1 MAISA
6 IILLGAP
13 GAGKGTVAE
22 ILREKTSYSHISTG
36 DMLRNEIKKNS
47 PLGKEAEGYMKKGA
61 LVPDDLIIKMIINVI
76 DAGGKDARYMFDGF
90 PRTINQ
96 AEMLDKS
103 FKERNGKISCV
114 FLLELPEKVVIE
126 RLTGRRICRKCGTN
140 YHIKNIPPKVA
151 GVCDK
156 CGGELYQ
163 RADDKEETIINRL
176 NVFKQQTFD
185 LIEFYEKKGI
195 VKKIDSSRKI
205 EETIADI
212 MKIIKEL

>member
-22 ILREKTSYSHISTG
+22 ILREKTNYQHVSTG

-47 PLGKEAEGYMKKGA
+47 PLGKEAEDYMKKGE
-61 LVPDDLIIKMIINVI
+61 LVPDELIIKMIISVI
-76 DAGGKDARYMFDGF
+76 DSGNNNARYMFDGF
-90 PRTINQ
+90 PRTLKQ

-103 FKERNGKISCV
+103 FKDRSGNVSCV
-114 FLLELPEKVVIE
+114 FLLEVPQDVVVE
-126 RLTGRRICRKCGTN
+126 RLTGRRICRKCGAN
-140 YHIKNIPPKVA
+140 YHIKNIPPKVD

-163 RADDKEETIINRL
+163 RADDKEETILNRL
-176 NVFKQQTFD
+176 NVFKEQTFD
-185 LIEFYEKKGI
+185 LVDYYEKKGI
-195 VKKIDSSRKI
+195 LKRIDSSRQI
-205 EETIADI
+205 EKTIADI
-212 MKIIKEL
+212 MEVIRGL